1 MGKGIVLLWRKVG
14 GENIP
19 RLTGRTGCPNRNS
32 TEEPVPE
39 AGSRYRRGFSF
50 VARLP
55 RTRPGTG
62 QHPGGSLLPHAL
74 HQRIGTGA
82 FVPLTGSMDRKAPL
96 YTGNFTNGFC
106 PVPRPSPAGAFSPG
120 EGQPRPVHRWAF
132 ASYPSPRPPGCSHRD
147 RVSSARLS
155 TGLWP
160 CTPALARRGIFT
172 GRGSVL
178 PGSAPGFCPVPRP
191 SPAGAFSSGEGQPRP
206 AQLPVNQPL

>member
-39 AGSRYRRGFSF
+39 AGSRYRRRFSF
-50 VARLP
+50 VERLP

-96 YTGNFTNGFC
+96 YTGNFTDGFC
-106 PVPRPSPAGAFSPG
+106 PVPRPLPAGVFSS
-120 EGQPRPVHRWAF
+120 EESQPCPVQHRAF
-132 ASYPSPRPPGCSHRD
+132 APYPGPCPPGYSHGERGSPD
-147 RVSSARLS
+147 RLS
-155 TGLWP
+155 
-160 CTPALARRGIFT
+160 CR
-172 GRGSVL
+172 
-178 PGSAPGFCPVPRP
+178 
-191 SPAGAFSSGEGQPRP
+191 
-206 AQLPVNQPL
+206 

>member
-50 VARLP
+50 VVRLP
-55 RTRPGTG
+55 RNRPGTG
-62 QHPGGSLLPHAL
+62 QHPGGSFLPHAL

-96 YTGNFTNGFC
+96 YTGNFSVGFC
-106 PVPRPSPAGAFSPG
+106 PVPRPSPAGIFSPG
-120 EGQPRPVHRWAF
+120 EGQPCPVQHRAL
-132 ASYPSPRPPGCSHRD
+132 AH
-147 RVSSARLS
+147 
-155 TGLWP
+155 
-160 CTPALARRGIFT
+160 TPALARRGILT
-172 GRGSVL
+172 GRGSAPTGSP
-178 PGSAPGFCPVPRP
+178 PGSCPISQY
-191 SPAGAFSSGEGQPRP
+191 SPAGIFSSGEGQPCP
-206 AQLPVNQPL
+206 VQLPVNQPL

>member
-50 VARLP
+50 VVRLS
-55 RTRPGTG
+55 RNRPGTG

-96 YTGNFTNGFC
+96 YTGNFTDGFC
-106 PVPRPSPAGAFSPG
+106 SVPRPLPAGVFSSE
-120 EGQPRPVHRWAF
+120 EGQPRPVHRRAF
-132 ASYPSPRPPGCSHRD
+132 AH
-147 RVSSARLS
+147 
-155 TGLWP
+155 
-160 CTPALARRGIFT
+160 TPALARRGIFT
-172 GRGSVL
+172 GRGTVP
-178 PGSAPGFCPVPRP
+178 PGPAPGFCPIPRH
-191 SPAGAFSSGEGQPRP
+191 SPAGIFLPGEGQPRP

>member
-55 RTRPGTG
+55 RNRPGAG
-62 QHPGGSLLPHAL
+62 QHPGGSLLPPHAL

-96 YTGNFTNGFC
+96 YTGNFTDGFC
-106 PVPRPSPAGAFSPG
+106 PYPG
-120 EGQPRPVHRWAF
+120 
-132 ASYPSPRPPGCSHRD
+132 PRPPGHFYRERD
-147 RVSSARLS
+147 SPARFS
-155 TGLWP
+155 TGLLP
-160 CTPALARRGIFT
+160 RTPALARRGILT
-172 GRGSVL
+172 GRGAFPLS
-178 PGSAPGFCPVPRP
+178 PAPGFCPYPGPCPPGHFYR
-191 SPAGAFSSGEGQPRP
+191 GGQPRP